1 MSFSL
6 QEERLCQR
14 LGYVFKDPSL
24 LTLALTHRS
33 VGHRNNERL
42 EFLGDA
48 LLGFAMAEVLFHRFP
63 ECDEGQ
69 LTRLRAALVKR
80 ETLAR
85 IARDLELG
93 GCLRLGEGELKSG
106 GFRRDSILA
115 NAVEAIIGAIYLDAG
130 LTACVDRVGKIFAGA
145 LGVVSPQ
152 SVGKDPK
159 TQLQEH
165 LQSLGLAL
173 PAYRTVRLEGEPH
186 AQQFTVECSL
196 PQSSKIFTG
205 HGESRRRAE
214 QAAAASAL
222 DNLLSAGHTMKST
235 KP

>member
-1 MSFSL
+1 MSLSP

-14 LGYVFKDPSL
+14 LGHVFKEPSL
-24 LTLALTHRS
+24 LSLALTHRS

-48 LLGFAMAEVLFHRFP
+48 LLGFAIAEALFHRFP

-80 ETLAR
+80 DTLAG

-130 LTACVDRVGKIFAGA
+130 LTACVDRVGEIFAGT
-145 LGVVSPQ
+145 LGAVSPQ

-159 TQLQEH
+159 TRLQEH

-173 PAYRTVRLEGEPH
+173 PGYRTLRVAGEPH
-186 AQQFTVECSL
+186 AQHFTVECSL
-196 PQSSKIFTG
+196 PQSSKVFTG
-205 HGESRRRAE
+205 HGDSRRKAE
-214 QAAAASAL
+214 QAAAALAL
-222 DNLLSAGHTMKST
+222 DDLLSAEHALKSA

>member
-85 IARDLELG
+85 IARDLELTRVL
-93 GCLRLGEGELKSG
+93 CPSSIAVLK
-106 GFRRDSILA
+106 
-115 NAVEAIIGAIYLDAG
+115 
-130 LTACVDRVGKIFAGA
+130 
-145 LGVVSPQ
+145 
-152 SVGKDPK
+152 
-159 TQLQEH
+159 H
-165 LQSLGLAL
+165 
-173 PAYRTVRLEGEPH
+173 
-186 AQQFTVECSL
+186 
-196 PQSSKIFTG
+196 
-205 HGESRRRAE
+205 
-214 QAAAASAL
+214 
-222 DNLLSAGHTMKST
+222 M
-235 KP
+235 

>member
-1 MSFSL
+1 MSLSP

-14 LGYVFKDPSL
+14 LGHVFKEPSL
-24 LTLALTHRS
+24 LSLALTHRS

-48 LLGFAMAEVLFHRFP
+48 LLGFAIAEALFHRFP

-80 ETLAR
+80 DTLAG

-130 LTACVDRVGKIFAGA
+130 LT
-145 LGVVSPQ
+145 
-152 SVGKDPK
+152 VGKDPK
-159 TQLQEH
+159 TRLQEH

-173 PAYRTVRLEGEPH
+173 PGYRTLRVAGEPH
-186 AQQFTVECSL
+186 AQHFTVECSL
-196 PQSSKIFTG
+196 PQSSKVFTG
-205 HGESRRRAE
+205 HGDSRRKAE
-214 QAAAASAL
+214 QAAAALAL
-222 DNLLSAGHTMKST
+222 DDLLSAEHALKSA